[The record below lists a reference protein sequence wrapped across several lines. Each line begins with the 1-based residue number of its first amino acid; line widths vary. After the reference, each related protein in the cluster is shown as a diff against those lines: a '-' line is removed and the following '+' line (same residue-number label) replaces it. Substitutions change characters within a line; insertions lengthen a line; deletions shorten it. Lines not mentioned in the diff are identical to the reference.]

1 MEREETDM
9 MRNTGSVMKISKNQ
23 IILPTDMVIQESKI
37 QSKNLK
43 IVQKSLKTTW
53 RKDSEQRDS
62 QKESSKEG
70 SK

>member
-43 IVQKSLKTTW
+43 IVQKSLKTT
-53 RKDSEQRDS
+53 
-62 QKESSKEG
+62 
-70 SK
+70 